1 MQAKKTFFFVNV
13 KIIEIKLFCFQI
25 ILFFTTKTL
34 NNVSVSTETV
44 VWNFGIVE
52 LWNFTS
58 FFSFFFLVS
67 LFVFCRRI
75 GKLWSVSNKLKIVHS
90 RRLLL
95 FFPHSKDK
103 RIRVHT
109 CNIHRWLRSFG
120 VRIFSESE
128 SNDCTF

>member
-58 FFSFFFLVS
+58 FFSFFFLVG

-75 GKLWSVSNKLKIVHS
+75 GKL
-90 RRLLL
+90 
-95 FFPHSKDK
+95 
-103 RIRVHT
+103 
-109 CNIHRWLRSFG
+109 
-120 VRIFSESE
+120 
-128 SNDCTF
+128 